1 MGYEIIW
8 EPRGVVKRFF
18 GEVTSDDMLKS
29 VADSEG
35 DSRFDEL
42 RFVINDFLDITAVS
56 SSHHDVEEIAAIDSI
71 AAVTNPRIKVA
82 IVTTSPVV
90 KEMAEGY
97 INSPLNHYPTKIFQ
111 TLAEGRQ
118 WIAQT
123 PTPTKPAAK

>member
-18 GEVTSDDMLKS
+18 CEVTSQDMLQS
-29 VADSEG
+29 VAETEG

-42 RFVINDFLDITAVS
+42 RFVINDFLEITGLS
-56 SSHHDVEEIAAIDSI
+56 SSHHDVEEVAAIDSI
-71 AAVTNPRIKVA
+71 AAITNPRIKVA

-90 KEMAEGY
+90 KEMGEGY

-111 TLAEGRQ
+111 TLEDARN
-118 WIAQT
+118 WITQAK
-123 PTPTKPAAK
+123 TKI